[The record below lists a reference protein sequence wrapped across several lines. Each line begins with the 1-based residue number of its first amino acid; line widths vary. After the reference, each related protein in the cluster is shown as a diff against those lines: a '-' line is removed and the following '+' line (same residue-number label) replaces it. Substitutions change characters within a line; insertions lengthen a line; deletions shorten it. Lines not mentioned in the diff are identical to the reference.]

1 MSERGIET
9 TLATR
14 LPLLARMRR
23 ELLGR
28 GALRPTTVVAMYA
41 AYGVHAATTAAALRA
56 RWLPLPLPRRAA
68 RLSGGTLTAAGAGL
82 CVLGMRTFAG
92 PGQVSGTQAGPLVTG
107 GVYRLSRNPQYVGY
121 IAALTGA
128 AVARRSG
135 ASLVL
140 AAAAGAIYAA
150 WVPVEEEHLT
160 RTLGAAYRRYHDG
173 TARWVGRP
181 SAAGSD

>member
-9 TLATR
+9 TLVTR
-14 LPLLARMRR
+14 VPLLARMRR
-23 ELLGR
+23 DLLDR
-28 GALRPTTVVAMYA
+28 RALRPTTVVAMYA
-41 AYGVHAATTAAALRA
+41 VYGVHAATTAAALRA